1 VLDFSAKSG
10 GAPRYQFPNGQQ
22 THVYIQYIYICIY
35 IYNIIYIYMYTLISI
50 YHDWCDCWFQTFF
63 WYSTRKKLLCMS
75 VGSPNALLAF
85 QMNRLAQGARDS
97 SESINHFFY
106 PHWITFANSSGGEL
120 LVAIDPNF
128 ST

>member
-1 VLDFSAKSG
+1 MIGVIVDSRRFSDIPQGKSFC
-10 GAPRYQFPNGQQ
+10 ACLW
-22 THVYIQYIYICIY
+22 V
-35 IYNIIYIYMYTLISI
+35 
-50 YHDWCDCWFQTFF
+50 
-63 WYSTRKKLLCMS
+63 
-75 VGSPNALLAF
+75 SPNALLAF